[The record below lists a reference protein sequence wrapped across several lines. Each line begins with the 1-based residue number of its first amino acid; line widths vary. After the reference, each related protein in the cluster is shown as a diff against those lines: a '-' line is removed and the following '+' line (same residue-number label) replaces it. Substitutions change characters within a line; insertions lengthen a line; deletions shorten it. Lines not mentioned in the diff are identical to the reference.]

1 MSDHPIAIASF
12 AQIDAEI
19 GAHVWNEAEY
29 AIVRRA
35 IHSTA
40 DFELADHFVFS
51 PGAIAAGITAL
62 QNQHPL
68 IVDVQMVSVG
78 IQRDLR
84 REVAIANAP
93 VQVPP
98 ETTRTAVGMQ
108 TLLKRYPEAVVVVG
122 NAPTALLAVVEAI
135 QEGWARPPLVIGVP
149 VGFVAVAESKAA
161 LEAAGV
167 PYITVRGRKGGSA
180 VAAAIVNALWRLADC
195 PQPEQPSQ
203 SMAVGA
209 IHVVGMGLAGWDS
222 LAATSQ
228 RLLKEAAV
236 IAGTAAQL
244 ALLPPLTGRQQ
255 YLEGSINTW
264 LETLQA
270 IPERPL
276 VILTS
281 GDPLFYG
288 FGRLLQQQF
297 RDCDLSFH
305 PAVSSVQLACARLGL
320 PLQAAEVVSI
330 HGREPDAL
338 MACLKH
344 YPEAVVILTDA
355 SYPPLAIA
363 TLLKAL
369 QLPITYHLWLCS
381 RLGAADEQVICWQ
394 PDTERPPE
402 LPEPL
407 IIVLRQVPRLAPTD
421 LPQLGIADCD
431 WLTFDDRPGL
441 LTKQPLRCLTLGL
454 LQLPPTGVFWDVGA
468 GTGTVAI
475 EMARLSPQAQVYA
488 IEKVAIG
495 VSLIRQN
502 CERFG
507 VTNVSVIEG
516 RAPAALAD
524 LPKPDRIF
532 VGGGG
537 SDLAAILA
545 VCRPCPVIV
554 VNCATLEAC
563 LTAQTA
569 LSSSHQVSIS
579 QVQINQSAP
588 IGQGTRFAPLNP
600 VWLVQATRS
609 RPSAEAT
616 PLDS

>member
-12 AQIDAEI
+12 AQIDTEI
-19 GAHVWNEAEY
+19 GAHTWNEAEY

-40 DFELADHFVFS
+40 DFELANHFVFS
-51 PGAIAAGITAL
+51 SGAIAAGIAAL
-62 QNQHPL
+62 QNQTPL

-78 IQRDLR
+78 IQRGLR

-93 VQVPP
+93 AQVPP

-108 TLLKRYPEAVVVVG
+108 TLLRRYPEAVVVVG
-122 NAPTALLAVVEAI
+122 NAPTALLVVVEAI
-135 QEGWARPPLVIGVP
+135 EQGWARPTLVIGVP
-149 VGFVAVAESKAA
+149 VGFVAVTESKAA

-180 VAAAIVNALWRLADC
+180 VAAAIVNALWRLAGC
-195 PQPEQPSQ
+195 PLPTPNDSGGIQ
-203 SMAVGA
+203 
-209 IHVVGMGLAGWDS
+209 VVGMGLAGWDS

-228 RLLKEAAV
+228 RLLHGAAV

-244 ALLPPLTGRQQ
+244 ARLPTLAARQQ
-255 YLEGSINTW
+255 PLEGSVNTW
-264 LETLQA
+264 LDTLQA

-288 FGRLLQQQF
+288 LGRLLQQHF
-297 RDCDLSFH
+297 SDLSFH

-320 PLQAAEVVSI
+320 PLQSAEVISI
-330 HGREPDAL
+330 HGREPESL
-338 MACLKH
+338 IACLKR

-355 SYPPLAIA
+355 GYPPLAIA
-363 TLLKAL
+363 NLLETL
-369 QLPITYHLWLCS
+369 QLPITYQLWVCS
-381 RLGAADEQVICWQ
+381 RLGATDEQVVCWQ
-394 PDTERPPE
+394 PDTEL

-407 IIVLRQVPRLAPTD
+407 IVVLRQVPRAAPTTV
-421 LPQLGIADCD
+421 PQLGIADRD
-431 WLTFDDRPGL
+431 WLTFTDRPGL

-468 GTGTVAI
+468 GAGTVAI
-475 EMARLSPQAQVYA
+475 EMARLSPQAQIYA

-495 VSLIRQN
+495 VSLIQQN

-507 VTNVSVIEG
+507 VTNLSVIEG

-524 LPKPDRIF
+524 LPAPDRVF

-545 VCRPCPVIV
+545 VCQSCPVIV

-579 QVQINQSAP
+579 HVQITQSAP

-600 VWLVQATRS
+600 VWLVQATK
-609 RPSAEAT
+609 
-616 PLDS
+616 L